1 MAMMTGDRSVAISV
15 TGAGKSTSHQ
25 TNYTVKVPYSS
36 MARTIQVITK
46 QGGKITNV
54 TVGTTDSSAVLAA
67 APSTVPTAASSD
79 VSSDVSS
86 DTPTETIEPI
96 KESKK
101 GFKSKKK

>member
-54 TVGTTDSSAVLAA
+54 TVGTMDSSAV
-67 APSTVPTAASSD
+67 PTVASSD
-79 VSSDVSS
+79 VSSAA
-86 DTPTETIEPI
+86 PTETIEPI
-96 KESKK
+96 KESNK

>member
-54 TVGTTDSSAVLAA
+54 TVGTMDSSAV
-67 APSTVPTAASSD
+67 PTVASSAASSA
-79 VSSDVSS
+79 VSSAA
-86 DTPTETIEPI
+86 PTETIEPI
-96 KESKK
+96 KESNK